1 MSGDLLLACTWVVT
15 QQDID
20 LSQEILKSDQMNW
33 KERDKPNTQNFGVV
47 SIDIYSWKV
56 LWN

>member
-20 LSQEILKSDQMNW
+20 LSQENPKVRSDELKS
-33 KERDKPNTQNFGVV
+33 KR
-47 SIDIYSWKV
+47 
-56 LWN
+56 